1 MTGKSATN
9 VVDVC
14 TLYEAFN
21 TRTMWVSQRRNYQ

>member
-21 TRTMWVSQRRNYQ
+21 TRTM

>member
-1 MTGKSATN
+1 MTDKSATN

-21 TRTMWVSQRRNYQ
+21 TRTM